1 MFSGM
6 FKNIFLIIEIYDK
19 YCMVHAWT
27 VSSQKVIKKIK
38 KKFFYDKK
46 NKTPDVMLN
55 FIYDYTKKYSQS
67 YLATILNSSNQR
79 TLLEDTA
86 SKKFLKTLHETN
98 ISIQVDPKWRVYV
111 PSRDIEKLK
120 KEFQPLIFDLII
132 SPISIL
138 HHLYRQG
145 SKDDGH
151 IYILALP
158 YTVCIAVFKGTVAVT
173 SVTLSLLTDENTD
186 TGDQFDFVHP
196 DDIMED
202 EFEIDSEVQ
211 KRDLELEDE
220 GFAIEDQDNITI
232 KEEDDED
239 TTVHASSDL
248 GDELIKNIQYVIE
261 QFYGSPYYHDDN
273 DLIGS
278 IVIFNQDIFT
288 AQLRAQLREEMM
300 LEIFHKEINVIE
312 TISTM
317 MIQDIS

>member
-1 MFSGM
+1 
-6 FKNIFLIIEIYDK
+6 
-19 YCMVHAWT
+19 MVHAWT
-27 VSSQKVIKKIK
+27 VSNKKVVKKIK

-67 YLATILNSSNQR
+67 YLATLFNSSNQR

-98 ISIQVDPKWRVYV
+98 ASIQVDSKWRVYA
-111 PSRDIEKLK
+111 PFRDIDKLK

-158 YTVCIAVFKGTVAVT
+158 YAVCIAVFKGAVAVT
-173 SVTLSLLTDENTD
+173 SVTLSLLTEEQTNAD
-186 TGDQFDFVHP
+186 DQFDFAHP

-202 EFEIDSEVQ
+202 EFEIDNEVQ

-220 GFAIEDQDNITI
+220 GFAIEDQDNIRL
-232 KEEDDED
+232 KDESEDP
-239 TTVHASSDL
+239 TTQASSDL
-248 GDELIKNIQYVIE
+248 GAELTKNIQYVIE
-261 QFYGSPYYHDDN
+261 QFYSSPYYHDDN

-300 LEIFHKEINVIE
+300 LEVFHKDINVIE
-312 TISTM
+312 SISTM
-317 MIQDIS
+317 MIQDIL